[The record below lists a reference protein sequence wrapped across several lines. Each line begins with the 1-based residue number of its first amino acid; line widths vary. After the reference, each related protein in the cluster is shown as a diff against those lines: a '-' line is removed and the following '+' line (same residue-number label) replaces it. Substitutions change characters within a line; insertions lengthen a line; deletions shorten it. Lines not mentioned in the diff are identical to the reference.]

1 MFRQVARRMLSFQR
15 GLTTSTAALEESVS
29 VASGPKE
36 FAVKWDKSAPSTM
49 SLPCLPSDFVKAK
62 ADGDSLAVGDLFP
75 VNFYTPHGV
84 LASMSQKDGVTL
96 PGVDGYFGLK
106 ANHVPLISQLTPGV
120 VEMFNGTES
129 EKFFISGGFAFV
141 HPNGV
146 ADICVLEAAT
156 LDQVDAAAVKA
167 ALATAQGQQG
177 QGDED
182 EQTASRAAV
191 ELSEL
196 VISSPLCLSRAEPSF
211 TGLALAIDDKFFDTA
226 NTWSGDWEFFELSA
240 LKDKAAGWLVND
252 TLVLTVDV
260 TVTREDRFQLVTGGA
275 PCDMILRLPCGVEVL
290 VLWEFLQVASPF
302 FRNALEDVNGSNV
315 IPLDGSFGTWTYIL
329 TYLYPL
335 HDRPGL
341 TLESIYMLLLV
352 VHKYDFTRLLTRLV
366 AFVKESGQLDH
377 WHYECATYVINWLAL
392 AERLQLDELREVCL
406 ARLRGMTKEQRNAA
420 LTEKVE
426 VGSGAGMVTRRAF
439 REGVKGLGQALCL
452 DLLDIA
458 LE

>member
-1 MFRQVARRMLSFQR
+1 MLDPLGGSRSRKR
-15 GLTTSTAALEESVS
+15 GAGAMEAGASTSGRDPWATTSFRWRIEDFSKLS
-29 VASGPKE
+29 KE
-36 FAVKWDKSAPSTM
+36 AVK
-49 SLPCLPSDFVKAK
+49 SDCFEAGIATWRLEVSPR
-62 ADGDSLAVGDLFP
+62 GDAIG
-75 VNFYTPHGV
+75 
-84 LASMSQKDGVTL
+84 A
-96 PGVDGYFGLK
+96 
-106 ANHVPLISQLTPGV
+106 
-120 VEMFNGTES
+120 GTHLS
-129 EKFFISGGFAFV
+129 V
-141 HPNGV
+141 Y
-146 ADICVLEAAT
+146 LEAFTSFWEPDAEIKIT
-156 LDQVDAAAVKA
+156 LINQADASK
-167 ALATAQGQQG
+167 
-177 QGDED
+177 
-182 EQTASRAAV
+182 SH
-191 ELSEL
+191 
-196 VISSPLCLSRAEPSF
+196 SF
-211 TGLALAIDDKFFDTA
+211 VDDKFFDTA

-335 HDRPGL
+335 HDRPEL
-341 TLESIYMLLLV
+341 TLESIYALLPV

-392 AERLQLDELREVCL
+392 AERLQLDELRELCL
-406 ARLRGMTKEQRNAA
+406 GRLRCMTKDDSKAA
-420 LTEKVE
+420 LTVEVE
-426 VGSGAGMVTRRAF
+426 VGSGAGMVKKCVF
-439 REGVKGLGQALCL
+439 RVQVEGLGQALCL